1 MGFVAET
8 EINKIARDMRIL
20 PVFDGTSEIHN
31 WIINRSQLAID
42 QIPNFKK
49 PITGEDTAYESMM
62 YLRYPDLR
70 NNLKD

>member
-8 EINKIARDMRIL
+8 EINKIARDVRIL
-20 PVFDGTSEIHN
+20 PVYDGTSEIHN
-31 WIINRSQLAID
+31 WIINRSQMTIKNY
-42 QIPNFKK
+42 PKFRK

-70 NNLKD
+70 ENLKD